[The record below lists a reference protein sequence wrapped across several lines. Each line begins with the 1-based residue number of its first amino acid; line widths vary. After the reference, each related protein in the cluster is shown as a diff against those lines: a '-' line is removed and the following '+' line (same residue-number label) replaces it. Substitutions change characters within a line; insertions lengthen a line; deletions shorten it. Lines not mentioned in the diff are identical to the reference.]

1 MPTATT
7 SSSTSS
13 TSLRVDIVPCLND
26 NYGYLIVD
34 EARGQCAIVDAS
46 ETKPVLDAI
55 ARVGLPLAAI
65 LSTHHHHDHVG
76 GNAEVLAAHPKAIVY
91 GHSSDQGRIPGLTH
105 PLEDGAT
112 FELGSFSVTAR
123 HVPGHTLGAVTYV
136 VSDGDGPAWAFTG
149 DTLFVAGCGRLFEG
163 TPAQMHRSLC
173 GILAEL
179 PPDTRV
185 ACGHEYTAA
194 NLKFAAHVEPQNT
207 HVAAKIAAVAALR
220 AKGEPTVPGTIGEE
234 REINPFLRVDVPA
247 VRTHVGADASTD
259 SSEVLRLLREEKNSF
274 K

>member
-1 MPTATT
+1 MPE
-7 SSSTSS
+7 
-13 TSLRVDIVPCLND
+13 LRVEIVPCLND
-26 NYGYLIVD
+26 NYAYVIVD
-34 EARGQCAIVDAS
+34 PERGVCSVVDAS
-46 ETKPVLDAI
+46 EAAPVLAAV
-55 ARVGLPLAAI
+55 ARVGLPLHAI

-76 GNAEVLAAHPKAIVY
+76 GNLEVLAAHPKAIVY
-91 GHSSDQGRIPGLTH
+91 GHLSDQGRIPGITN

-112 FELGSFSVTAR
+112 FDLGSFAVTAR

-136 VSDGDGPAWAFTG
+136 VSDGESPAWAFTG

-163 TPAQMHRSLC
+163 TPAQMHQSLS
-173 GILAEL
+173 GVLAEL

-194 NLKFAAHVEPQNT
+194 NLKFAAHVEPQNAA
-207 HVAAKIAAVAALR
+207 VAAKIADVAALR
-220 AKGEPTVPGTIGEE
+220 AQGKPTIPGTIGEE

-247 VRTHVGADASTD
+247 VRAHVGADAATD
-259 SSEVLRLLREEKNSF
+259 SSEVLRLLREEKNAF